1 MRRSRGFTLVEV
13 MVALAIMALAL
24 TWILSRSMRIV
35 REVEASRM
43 RGVAVELA
51 RSALWEVEEKLRK
64 DGFQETD
71 QSTDWEPF
79 DEEGW
84 PQISWKADVR
94 KVELPSP
101 EQLQAMAAAQAQ
113 AAQEAEAAA
122 RAGATAGTGAGT
134 GTGTAAAEATS
145 SGGGLFGMLSMFGGG
160 FTAEDVAGG
169 NFLGGGGYQIVQ
181 DVFKNA
187 IRKVVVTVKW
197 STLGEEESFDVVYYV
212 TDPDAMN
219 KVLGGIAGA
228 GAGDYGEVD
237 GKAVP
242 PTSQN
247 PPGKDPQ
254 TPGGGGKIR

>member
-1 MRRSRGFTLVEV
+1 MRRARIKGFTLVEV

-35 REVEASRM
+35 REVESSRM

-51 RSALWEVEEKLRK
+51 RSALWDVEEKLRK

-79 DEEGW
+79 DDEGW

-122 RAGATAGTGAGT
+122 RAGAGAGT
-134 GTGTAAAEATS
+134 GTGTGSGAEAVTA

-160 FTAEDVAGG
+160 FTPEDVAGG

-187 IRKVVVTVKW
+187 IRKIVVSVKW

-237 GKAVP
+237 GKPVP
-242 PTSQN
+242 PTGQN
-247 PPGKDPQ
+247 PPPDKNPKPPVDR
-254 TPGGGGKIR
+254 K